1 MADGIMKRGNAAVRR
16 QRPLVGVLGVLML
29 ATVHPAAADV
39 PKRISNVTVYGNEPC
54 PKADGDEIVVCAR
67 EPEGEQYRIPK
78 RLRETKKSDPPS
90 QSWTARVRT
99 LDEASRPTMPNSCSA
114 VGTGGQTGCTAEL
127 LRQWFAER
135 RAAKAQAAD
144 IP

>member
-1 MADGIMKRGNAAVRR
+1 MADEIMKRGGMGVVKAKGALCAALLA
-16 QRPLVGVLGVLML
+16 LVYVS
-29 ATVHPAAADV
+29 PAQAEAPD
-39 PKRISNVTVYGNEPC
+39 RITNVTVYGNEPC
-54 PKADGDEIVVCAR
+54 PKGDGDEIVVCAR

-78 RLRETKKSDPPS
+78 RLRETKKNDLPS

-114 VGTGGQTGCTAEL
+114 VGSGGQTGCTMEM

-135 RAAKAQAAD
+135 QAAKARAAD
-144 IP
+144 VP

>member
-1 MADGIMKRGNAAVRR
+1 MADEIMKRGGMSVVKAKGALCAALLA
-16 QRPLVGVLGVLML
+16 LVYVS
-29 ATVHPAAADV
+29 PAQAEAPD
-39 PKRISNVTVYGNEPC
+39 RITNVTVYGNEPC
-54 PKADGDEIVVCAR
+54 PKSDGDEIVVCAR

-114 VGTGGQTGCTAEL
+114 VGSGGQTGCTMEM

-135 RAAKAQAAD
+135 QAAKARAAD
-144 IP
+144 VP

>member
-1 MADGIMKRGNAAVRR
+1 MADEIMKRGGMSELKVKGLLCAA
-16 QRPLVGVLGVLML
+16 LL
-29 ATVHPAAADV
+29 AVVYV
-39 PKRISNVTVYGNEPC
+39 PSAHAEAPNRITNITVYGNEPC
-54 PKADGDEIVVCAR
+54 PKGDGDEIVVCAR

-78 RLRETKKSDPPS
+78 RLRETKKNDPPS

-114 VGTGGQTGCTAEL
+114 VGSGGQTGCTMEM

-135 RAAKAQAAD
+135 QAAKARAAD
-144 IP
+144 VP

>member
-1 MADGIMKRGNAAVRR
+1 MADEIMKRGGTSVLNRKGLLCAA
-16 QRPLVGVLGVLML
+16 LL
-29 ATVHPAAADV
+29 ALAYASPAHAEA
-39 PKRISNVTVYGNEPC
+39 PNRITNVTVYGNEPC
-54 PKADGDEIVVCAR
+54 PRGDGDEIVVCAR

-78 RLRETKKSDPPS
+78 RLRETKKNDPPS
-90 QSWTARVRT
+90 QSWAARVRT

-114 VGTGGQTGCTAEL
+114 VGSGGQTGCTMEM

-135 RAAKAQAAD
+135 QAAKARTAD

>member
-1 MADGIMKRGNAAVRR
+1 MADENMKRGGMSVLKVKGLLCAA
-16 QRPLVGVLGVLML
+16 LL
-29 ATVHPAAADV
+29 AVVYVPPVHAEAPN
-39 PKRISNVTVYGNEPC
+39 RITNVTVYGNEPC
-54 PKADGDEIVVCAR
+54 PKGDGDEIVVCAR

-78 RLRETKKSDPPS
+78 RLRETKKNDPPS

-99 LDEASRPTMPNSCSA
+99 LDEASRPSMPNSCSA
-114 VGTGGQTGCTAEL
+114 VGSGGQTGCTMEM

-135 RAAKAQAAD
+135 QTAKARAAD

>member
-1 MADGIMKRGNAAVRR
+1 MKRGGAMAKMAG
-16 QRPLVGVLGVLML
+16 LLGGLILLGL
-29 ATVHPAAADV
+29 AHPAAADV
-39 PKRISNVTVYGNEPC
+39 PDRITNVTVYGDEPC
-54 PKADGDEIVVCAR
+54 PKGDGDEIVVCAR

-78 RLRETKKSDPPS
+78 RLRETKKNDPPS

-114 VGTGGQTGCTAEL
+114 VGSGGQTGCTMEM

-135 RAAKAQAAD
+135 QAAKARAAD
-144 IP
+144 VP